1 MGNSFCCA
9 DDRQRK
15 SYSPFQFEKEMEME
29 ETNTQSAWENI
40 GLQLPSRECSVMG
53 DDRLRITNT
62 QELTKINS
70 ALARLT
76 IRLPRQITNE
86 EEYEQIIGGL
96 KANPFLSTLHLDL
109 SNNWLSEDQLLELFE
124 SIGKL
129 GDLRDLEIS
138 IEMNKMSDSC
148 GAALAELIR
157 KKRKLERLVLSI
169 DSEGL
174 SQGTSRAIQTS
185 VYVRANP
192 IKNVVISGI

>member
-1 MGNSFCCA
+1 
-9 DDRQRK
+9 
-15 SYSPFQFEKEMEME
+15 ME